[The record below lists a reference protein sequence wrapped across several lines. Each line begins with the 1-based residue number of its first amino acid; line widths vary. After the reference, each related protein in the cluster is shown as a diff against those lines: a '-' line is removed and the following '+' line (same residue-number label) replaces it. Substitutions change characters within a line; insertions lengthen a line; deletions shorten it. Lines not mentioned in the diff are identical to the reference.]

1 MSRTLYLKVGPLHLP
16 LRQRFIF
23 VQLAMLAAILLC
35 SLLALWQGTQQ
46 VSLSVL
52 VEWLRS
58 STNHDAHEIDTLMR
72 LRLPRV
78 LVSLLAGALMAASA
92 YLLQVVSTNKLADPG
107 LLGISQGSNAAI
119 ILSAM
124 FITTSTT
131 LQALAG
137 LVGGLL
143 IGAFVTMLAARLR
156 TANGL
161 ILAGLAVSITLGA
174 FVEIMM
180 VSGGVTQFSR
190 YLSWSHGSLDA
201 ASFSDVKLLL
211 CWTALLCP
219 LLAAAPRLISPM
231 MLGNTQ
237 AAVLGINPK
246 KVQIIMILLAT
257 SLVAPVVAVAGPL
270 SFIGLI
276 ATHLARRAASP
287 QRGELLPIAMLCG
300 GLLLLLADL
309 AGRTLFPPLV
319 IPAGLMASIGGVTGF
334 LIISR
339 MRRAQRQP

>member
-1 MSRTLYLKVGPLHLP
+1 MNRTLYLKAGPLHLP
-16 LRQRFIF
+16 FRQRFIF
-23 VQLAMLAAILLC
+23 VLITMLAAILLC
-35 SLLALWQGTQQ
+35 ILLALWQGTQH
-46 VSLSVL
+46 VSLTAL
-52 VEWLRS
+52 AQWLYS
-58 STNHDAHEIDTLMR
+58 STHQDAHEIDTLMQ

-78 LVSLLAGALMAASA
+78 LVALIAGALIAASA

-124 FITTSTT
+124 FMTTSTSF
-131 LQALAG
+131 QALGG

-143 IGAFVTMLAARLR
+143 VGAFVTTLAARLR
-156 TANGL
+156 NANGL

-180 VSGGVTQFSR
+180 VSGGITQFSR

-201 ASFSDVKLLL
+201 ASFSDVTLLL
-211 CWTALLCP
+211 CWAGLLCP
-219 LLAAAPRLISPM
+219 LLLAAPRLISPM
-231 MLGNTQ
+231 LLGNTQ
-237 AAVLGINPK
+237 AAAIGINPK
-246 KVQIIMILLAT
+246 QVQVIMILLAT

-276 ATHLARRAASP
+276 ATHLARRVVSP
-287 QRGELLPIAMLCG
+287 HPGELLPTAMLCG
-300 GLLLLLADL
+300 ALLLLLADL
-309 AGRTLFPPLV
+309 AGRTLFLPLV
-319 IPAGLMASIGGVTGF
+319 IPAGLLASIGGVTGF

-339 MRRAQRQP
+339 MRRKKRHP

>member
-1 MSRTLYLKVGPLHLP
+1 MNRTQYLKVGALHLP

-23 VQLAMLAAILLC
+23 AQLAMLAAILLC

-46 VSLSVL
+46 VSLARL
-52 VEWLRS
+52 VEWLCS
-58 STNHDAHEIDTLMR
+58 SINHDTNEIDTLMQ

-78 LVSLLAGALMAASA
+78 LVALLAGALMAASA

-137 LVGGLL
+137 MVGGLL
-143 IGAFVTMLAARLR
+143 IGAFVTSLAARLR

-201 ASFSDVKLLL
+201 ANFSDVKLLL
-211 CWTALLCP
+211 CWTTLLCP
-219 LLAAAPRLISPM
+219 FLLAAPRLISPM
-231 MLGNTQ
+231 LLGNTQ
-237 AAVLGINPK
+237 AAVLGANPK
-246 KVQIIMILLAT
+246 QVQIIMILLAT

-276 ATHLARRAASP
+276 ATHLARRIASP
-287 QRGELLPIAMLCG
+287 QPGELLPMAMLCG

-309 AGRTLFPPLV
+309 AGRTLFLPLV
-319 IPAGLMASIGGVTGF
+319 IPAGLVASIGGVTGF

-339 MRRAQRQP
+339 MRRVQR